1 MENIPNT
8 QQRVEIRQKRDT
20 EDKENRIFTK
30 ASTKVLFLLLNS
42 QNHTNK

>member
-1 MENIPNT
+1 MENILST

-42 QNHTNK
+42 QNYINK